1 MSFGMKN
8 VSRII
13 KEKNPDLINENDK
26 KDISSL
32 ISYVECQAE
41 NYDLSPL
48 IINKEKISNLN
59 FKTLAELDE
68 AKMQSTITTM
78 KVMNV
83 VRYSA
88 PILKFVCE
96 KEKDDEKRSRLFVEI
111 NERLISYAKKVMI
124 LWNVSPEEKT
134 NNWIIN
140 VLVRTFANS
149 FTEHMWLEDQ
159 DIEKL
164 AMEIHNVA
172 ELTIETKYDQ
182 SYAQPLTT
190 SVKLAIIKA
199 ATPIYKIV
207 NQYSFL
213 KNKEV
218 RDEEIKKIMT
228 FIVNKST
235 SAISILTSDIT
246 EEKDR
251 VMLFK
256 VILEE
261 SAIIFSDI
269 WEKNG
274 LLFNEKY
281 KNANEKELTILKE
294 SNPKGIQIFDYVC
307 KKFNEQYDSIINLAK
322 VD

>member
-1 MSFGMKN
+1 MSFGMKS
-8 VSRII
+8 VTKII
-13 KEKNPDLINENDK
+13 KEKNPELMSENK
-26 KDISSL
+26 KNDSALS
-32 ISYVECQAE
+32 SYVDYQID

-48 IINKEKISNLN
+48 ILNKEKIANLN

-83 VRYSA
+83 IRYSA
-88 PILKFVCE
+88 PILKFVFE

-111 NERLISYAKKVMI
+111 NEKLISYAKKVMI
-124 LWNVSPEEKT
+124 LWNVSPDDKS

-149 FTEHMWLEDQ
+149 FTEDMWLEDQ
-159 DIEKL
+159 DIDKL

-172 ELTIETKYDQ
+172 ELTIEKKYDQ
-182 SYAQPLTT
+182 SYFQPLTT

-199 ATPIYKIV
+199 ATPIYKSV

-228 FIVNKST
+228 FIVNKT
-235 SAISILTSDIT
+235 TNAISLLTNDIT

-261 SAIIFSDI
+261 SALIFSDL

-281 KNANEKELTILKE
+281 KNANEKEISILKE
-294 SNPKGIQIFDYVC
+294 SNPKGIQIFDYIC

>member
-1 MSFGMKN
+1 MSFGMKS
-8 VSRII
+8 VTKII
-13 KEKNPDLINENDK
+13 KEKNPELMSENK
-26 KDISSL
+26 KNDSALS
-32 ISYVECQAE
+32 SYVEDQID

-48 IINKEKISNLN
+48 ILNKEKIANLN

-83 VRYSA
+83 IRYSA
-88 PILKFVCE
+88 PILKFVFE

-111 NERLISYAKKVMI
+111 NEKLISYAKKVMI
-124 LWNVSPEEKT
+124 LWNVSPDDKS

-149 FTEHMWLEDQ
+149 FTEDMWLEDQ
-159 DIEKL
+159 DIDKL

-172 ELTIETKYDQ
+172 ELTIEKKYDQ
-182 SYAQPLTT
+182 SYFQPLTT

-199 ATPIYKIV
+199 ATPIYKSV

-228 FIVNKST
+228 FIVNKT
-235 SAISILTSDIT
+235 TNAISLLTNDIT

-261 SAIIFSDI
+261 SALIFSDL

-281 KNANEKELTILKE
+281 KNANEKEISILKE
-294 SNPKGIQIFDYVC
+294 SNPKGIQIFDYIC